1 MTVNQQDY
9 PLKWLLE
16 IHAQAIEHG
25 IVLLHPVT
33 EDAAKS
39 IKMRMLRLRRRTDKG
54 AGYYVP
60 PEYHLVTIGQW
71 RTDRGGCLPII
82 YDKLPDDH
90 QLPSIS
96 PISGEEFC
104 ELTAVEPVLAL
115 PTADPILHDISEA
128 DLRLNPEEIGSFVE
142 RMKKRVQQ

>member
-1 MTVNQQDY
+1 MTTTQQDY

-25 IVLLHPVT
+25 IVLVHPVT
-33 EDAAKS
+33 QQAAQS
-39 IKMRMLRLRRRTDKG
+39 IKMRLLRLRRRTDKG

-60 PEYHLVTIGQW
+60 PEYHLVTIGAW
-71 RTDRGGCLPII
+71 RPEQGGCLPII
-82 YDKLPDDH
+82 YDKLPDGDA
-90 QLPSIS
+90 LPSIT
-96 PISGEEFC
+96 PISGEEFV

-115 PTADPILHDISEA
+115 PASNVPHSLSEA
-128 DLRLNPEEIGSFVE
+128 DLKMDAEQIGSFVE